1 MKKIF
6 STSTL
11 LILSFFIISCSGYKP
26 IFNSSNI
33 KFEIIDFE
41 IEGDSKLGKIIYSK
55 FKNLSKQN
63 IQQENSREIRMFINI
78 TKDKKA
84 TTKNSAGKVLEYKV
98 VLNTKIVIRD
108 FVGNNLLLKQDLSS
122 SSSYKVQDQYFE
134 TVKLEQKAMDTLIEK
149 TYQDILVKLS
159 QTI

>member
-84 TTKNSAGKVLEYKV
+84 TTKNSAGKVLEYRV

>member
-6 STSTL
+6 FISALT
-11 LILSFFIISCSGYKP
+11 ILAFFITSCSGYKP
-26 IFNSSNI
+26 IFGSSNI

-41 IEGDSKLGKIIYSK
+41 IEGDSEIGNRIYSK

-63 IQQENSREIRMFINI
+63 KQEENSREIRILINV
-78 TKDKKA
+78 TKSKNA
-84 TTKNSAGKVLEYKV
+84 TTKNSAGKILEYKII
-98 VLNTKIVIRD
+98 LNTEVVIRD
-108 FVGNNLLLKQDLSS
+108 YVGNNILLNQNLSS

-134 TVKLEQKAMDTLIEK
+134 TVKLEKKSIDNLIEK

-159 QTI
+159 QTM